1 MENCGRKDETGNWFD
16 GRCLTEDHPDY
27 DSAIDYDG
35 PGIDMTRTPAPN
47 RGRQVRHPPYSTPPP
62 DPVSDE
68 AIGWNPTSATAGTG
82 YWCEVG
88 VPSDDFR
95 LGSCSGPEVE
105 AKVLSYNQFWWRLYG
120 EWGGADGSAGKLIRA
135 HAPYD
140 FMGFQEC
147 ADVGRVLGDAGLAHE
162 YTTYVGRNAVAIAW
176 KTSDWRNV
184 SAGSRDVAEDG
195 RHQYYGYREVVWARL
210 EHRATG
216 KMVFFMT
223 HHGPTPIET
232 AGGFC
237 GPEAT
242 AYNILKVI
250 AERAHNGDTVVLNGD
265 FNARAPQPEFDTIA
279 NTSTLEVLE
288 RHMNLLYRGSV
299 FRGIDNFYTNCATA
313 LETANLGLGD
323 IDTLVWH
330 RGQMV
335 YGGSDHD
342 ALTVTMRL

>member
-1 MENCGRKDETGNWFD
+1 
-16 GRCLTEDHPDY
+16 
-27 DSAIDYDG
+27 
-35 PGIDMTRTPAPN
+35 
-47 RGRQVRHPPYSTPPP
+47 
-62 DPVSDE
+62 
-68 AIGWNPTSATAGTG
+68 
-82 YWCEVG
+82 
-88 VPSDDFR
+88 
-95 LGSCSGPEVE
+95 VE
-105 AKVLSYNQFWWRLYG
+105 AKVLTYNQFWWRLYG

-135 HAPYD
+135 HGPYD

-147 ADVGRVLGDAGLAHE
+147 ADVGRVLDDAGLTHE
-162 YTTYVGRNAVAIAW
+162 YTTHTGRNAVAIAW

-184 SAGSRDVAEDG
+184 SVGARDVAEDG

-210 EHRATG
+210 EHRATS

-250 AERAHNGDTVVLNGD
+250 AEQAHNGDTVVLNGD
-265 FNARAPQPEFDTIA
+265 FNAKAPQPEFDTVA
-279 NTSTLEVLE
+279 NTSTVEILEQ
-288 RHMNLLYRGSV
+288 HMNLLYRGSV
-299 FRGIDNFYTNCATA
+299 FHGIDNFYTNCATA

-323 IDTLVWH
+323 MDTLVWH